1 MLLYGILIV
10 IIVLLAVL
18 FMMMTRVYKTHPR
31 PHNEDPGSLGIEF
44 EEIGFQT
51 QNEKQLYGWW
61 IPVEGGNERP
71 VIILIHGWT
80 RNVQRMLPYVK
91 MLHNDF
97 NLLAFDSRSHG
108 RSEEDT
114 YSSMPRF
121 AEDISAAISF
131 IDANYPGKAIGA
143 LGLSMGGAAAIYA
156 ASKNEHIK
164 AVASVGA
171 FAHPADVMR
180 LEFKKRH
187 IPYFP
192 MVWLMFEYMQFI
204 MKDRFNDIA
213 PEKNIGKANAQF
225 LIIHGT
231 EDITAPVA
239 QAHRLFKAANDK
251 KAELLLLPG
260 MAHSNCHEFPGI
272 DKQILEFFKKSLK

>member
-108 RSEEDT
+108 RSE
-114 YSSMPRF
+114 
-121 AEDISAAISF
+121 
-131 IDANYPGKAIGA
+131 
-143 LGLSMGGAAAIYA
+143 
-156 ASKNEHIK
+156 
-164 AVASVGA
+164 
-171 FAHPADVMR
+171 
-180 LEFKKRH
+180 
-187 IPYFP
+187 
-192 MVWLMFEYMQFI
+192 
-204 MKDRFNDIA
+204 
-213 PEKNIGKANAQF
+213 
-225 LIIHGT
+225 
-231 EDITAPVA
+231 VA
-239 QAHRLFKAANDK
+239 QLAGLVSDALTASDPSVSGYRVVLAEVTRIETDRLKDAKTYRARITLRVLVEP
-251 KAELLLLPG
+251 A
-260 MAHSNCHEFPGI
+260 
-272 DKQILEFFKKSLK
+272 